1 MSKEISQM
9 VKVAIVMY
17 KRKDLTREQ
26 FKNYWLNHHK
36 KLELDSLRRDPV
48 RKIVVSFATDVV
60 MGAKDV
66 PWDALVELYFDSV
79 EDMKKQFAGV
89 RDSIMFEDEK
99 NFIDHSEPRILVL
112 TEEYVIGE
120 KPLKK

>member
-1 MSKEISQM
+1 M

-26 FKNYWLNHHK
+26 FKDYWLNHHK

-60 MGAKDV
+60 LGAKEI

-120 KPLKK
+120 KPW